1 MPEFGKILMVCGGL
15 MLLVGALLTWNDKL
29 PWLGRLPGDIV
40 IQRENF
46 SFYVPLATCL
56 LLSVI
61 LSLLMALFRR

>member
-15 MLLVGALLTWNDKL
+15 MLLVGALLTWNDKF